1 MDNQDMNNDNNNDN
15 NNQDNINYNEY
26 IYNQDNNIPITN
38 IMYQDI
44 YTYLLNLNTNQY
56 ILPNNMIYT
65 INTPYYNQN
74 NLQNIYNN
82 DEDLYDEDLYY
93 DDIIEE
99 APLTDDQYNYM
110 IEYFGNFQ

>member
-1 MDNQDMNNDNNNDN
+1 MDNQDMNNQDNNNN
-15 NNQDNINYNEY
+15 NNNNINYNEY

-44 YTYLLNLNTNQY
+44 YTYLLNLNTNHY

-74 NLQNIYNN
+74 LYNN
-82 DEDLYDEDLYY
+82 NNEDLYEDDLYDE
-93 DDIIEE
+93 IEE

>member
-1 MDNQDMNNDNNNDN
+1 MDNQDINNQDNDNNNN
-15 NNQDNINYNEY
+15 NNNNINYNEY

-44 YTYLLNLNTNQY
+44 YTYLLNLNTNHY

-74 NLQNIYNN
+74 LYNN
-82 DEDLYDEDLYY
+82 NNEDLYEDDLYDE
-93 DDIIEE
+93 IEE